1 MKLKTYNIP
10 LPIYNACVRLPG
22 TNRRKSCSGCIYRRG
37 IGALGSKYTV
47 CHYLLDTGKPRGCPA
62 ERCDKKRIRR
72 YSHDSKTD

>member
-1 MKLKTYNIP
+1 MDMRKFGAAGIKEPYHK
-10 LPIYNACVRLPG
+10 RLSG
-22 TNRRKSCSGCIYRRG
+22 TNRRASCQSCIYRRG

-72 YSHDSKTD
+72 YSNDSKTD